1 MDFGT
6 FRLERALSASAPILA
21 IVKNLESVGAAPGPL
36 PLLPWI
42 NGEPGTGAGARIA
55 DVNPSTGEPFAWV
68 ACADAAEIDH
78 AIEAATFASKLW
90 RGAPFDERARRLRR
104 LAERVHEQADSLA
117 SLIALE
123 QGKPFAEAMALE
135 VLPSLDHLQ
144 FLSRHARELTQGE
157 PIEPRH
163 PLFAHKRALYLYDP
177 LGVVVLVTSSSLPF
191 AQPLIQ
197 TASAL
202 AMGNAVILKPSLL
215 TPLTAFRVGEL
226 CSEAGFPAGLV
237 NIVPGSPEDT
247 LRLVSHDKIAKVF
260 VTGTHETGQ
269 SIMAA
274 AACAPRP
281 VVLSLGG
288 KHPSVVAADADIA
301 RAARGIVWGAVAN
314 AGQNCGAI
322 ERVYVEERI
331 AAGFVGALL
340 AEVDRVRSG
349 NPLDGEVELGPL
361 ISEER
366 RQTVHEQ
373 VSEAVLFGARL
384 LRGGQIPEG
393 PGYFYPPTVVLDPPE
408 GCRLLQEETLGPV
421 IPVVAVESIERAIE
435 KANDSAYALTASGWT
450 KSEDTAERLMVGLQ
464 AGVVTINDVLYAY
477 GEPAATWSGFKR
489 SGLGASHGLSGLK
502 EMSRRKFV
510 SYDGWSADAPAFA
523 FPYGAEAGR
532 VAASAV
538 DSLHAAGRWER
549 GTALLRLLRSKRFR
563 GRVPWRSFLLARK
576 IGRP

>member
-1 MDFGT
+1 VG
-6 FRLERALSASAPILA
+6 SAP
-21 IVKNLESVGAAPGPL
+21 GA

-55 DVNPSTGEPFAWV
+55 DINPSTGEPFAWV

-90 RGAPFDERARRLRR
+90 RGAPFDERARRLGL

-144 FLSRHARELTQGE
+144 FLSRHARQLTQGE
-157 PIEPRH
+157 PLEPRH

-202 AMGNAVILKPSLL
+202 AMGNAVILNPSLL
-215 TPLTAFRVGEL
+215 TPLTAFRVGEPVL
-226 CSEAGFPAGLV
+226 EAGFPAGLV
-237 NIVPGSPEDT
+237 NIVPGSTEDT
-247 LRLVSHDKIAKVF
+247 LRLVSHDKVAKVF

-288 KHPSVVAADADIA
+288 KHPRSSPPTPTSRA
-301 RAARGIVWGAVAN
+301 RLAGSWGASVN
-314 AGQNCGAI
+314 GHMVQ
-322 ERVYVEERI
+322 RVYVEERI

-340 AEVDRVRSG
+340 AEVDRVRAG
-349 NPLDGEVELGPL
+349 DPLDGDVEIGPL

-408 GCRLLQEETLGPV
+408 GCRLLQEETLGPI
-421 IPVVAVESIERAIE
+421 IPVVAVENIERAIE

-450 KSEDTAERLMVGLQ
+450 TSEDTAERLMVGLQ

-489 SGLGASHGLSGLK
+489 SGLGASHGLGLK
-502 EMSRRKFV
+502 EMSRRRSSPTTV
-510 SYDGWSADAPAFA
+510 GRPMHRRSGSLTAPRPAAWPHPPSTRFTRRKMA
-523 FPYGAEAGR
+523 TRHGP
-532 VAASAV
+532 VAP
-538 DSLHAAGRWER
+538 
-549 GTALLRLLRSKRFR
+549 LRSKRFR
-563 GRVPWRSFLLARK
+563 AGAVAIVPVGEK
-576 IGRP
+576 TGRP